1 MICEVQP
8 EGLES
13 GSQVRNTQCSYFKVY
28 IYFTKKTM
36 QPHSLSIFL
45 GEMIFFFPTVH
56 GIFHENRAFNWR
68 QFVTCKFLVK

>member
-28 IYFTKKTM
+28 VYFTKKPM

-45 GEMIFFFPTVH
+45 GEMTFFFPLLFMESSMKMEPLTGGSLWHVS
-56 GIFHENRAFNWR
+56 F
-68 QFVTCKFLVK
+68 